1 MSRLTSLKPVS
12 SLAPLQ
18 ELAHGLG
25 ELLNYDGNVE
35 EDFYLTFQVSGHSYS
50 RGRSFMMHEHQI
62 LAAAKEIVSLLDTFL
77 NVFSAQKKCFC

>member
-1 MSRLTSLKPVS
+1 MSHLSCVKPVS
-12 SLAPLQ
+12 SPVPLQ

-50 RGRSFMMHEHQI
+50 RGEGLHDAST
-62 LAAAKEIVSLLDTFL
+62 SD
-77 NVFSAQKKCFC
+77 FSSCIGNHFSVRCIP